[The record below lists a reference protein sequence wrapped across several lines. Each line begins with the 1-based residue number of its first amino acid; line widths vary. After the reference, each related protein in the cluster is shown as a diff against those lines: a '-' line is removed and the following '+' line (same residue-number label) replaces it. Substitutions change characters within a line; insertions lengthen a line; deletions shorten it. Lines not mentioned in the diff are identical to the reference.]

1 MGPSMKPCEASED
14 MCLNRLLATAL
25 GTLLALLRGLRR
37 DVCGRECAKDEG
49 MARLVPDIVDADD
62 GAAGLLIECRGWDE
76 ECLKVGLVMLALCSG
91 IAGHNGC
98 LCICNAATSRP
109 CPMLHCCLLLP
120 DTLSH
125 GTPFRHCSLATLA
138 QVRMRDKTCMY
149 PLASQ
154 VIHAPDWAMRL
165 HRRLEKDLQLQS
177 LAGLT
182 PALGLQS
189 EF

>member
-1 MGPSMKPCEASED
+1 
-14 MCLNRLLATAL
+14 MCRDCLLATVL
-25 GTLLALLRGLRR
+25 GMLLARLRDLRHTIY
-37 DVCGRECAKDEG
+37 GRECAKDEG

-76 ECLKVGLVMLALCSG
+76 ECLKVGLVMPALCSG
-91 IAGHNGC
+91 IAGLSGR

-109 CPMLHCCLLLP
+109 CPMLHCCSLLP